1 MSMSVRTLCSV
12 LVRSVSTLRAPS
24 YVWPVAQALRLETD
38 SVQVNNILNHTHPF
52 LFHIDN
58 CINTDVN
65 TFTQMS
71 MSVARPPTYVP
82 MVAVKTPRV
91 ATSVFV
97 APGSNYRTASV
108 LVRLHVSDFYMMTHA
123 PYHSVRCVTS
133 TCFIL
138 DIDECEDHSQCP
150 GQRCVN
156 SEGSY
161 KCIACKA
168 GHVMQDGLCTG
179 KTSCLLGSIS
189 SKIKEFCPC
198 SQHVFS
204 RCFAALTLA
213 CCICFW
219 EGRPWLFYSQGE
231 KVICKRRQISV

>member
-1 MSMSVRTLCSV
+1 
-12 LVRSVSTLRAPS
+12 
-24 YVWPVAQALRLETD
+24 
-38 SVQVNNILNHTHPF
+38 
-52 LFHIDN
+52 
-58 CINTDVN
+58 
-65 TFTQMS
+65 MS

-108 LVRLHVSDFYMMTHA
+108 LVRLHVSDFCMSLHDGSRFHIT
-123 PYHSVRCVTS
+123 VWCVTS

-138 DIDECEDHSQCP
+138 DVDECEDPSQCP

-168 GHVMQDGLCTG
+168 GHSMQDGLCAG

-189 SKIKEFCPC
+189 SKFKAFCPY
-198 SQHVFS
+198 SRHVFP
-204 RCFAALTLA
+204 RCFIALSLA
-213 CCICFW
+213 CRICFW
-219 EGRPWLFYSQGE
+219 EGMPWLFYSQGE
-231 KVICKRRQISV
+231 EGIYEQLHISD